1 MQRTIMYRIIEREA
15 DSFVVTNDTFHYRLR
30 YSTVELNEHSIQL
43 YFSPTCNKPICIGSN
58 ESVNW
63 YILTLD
69 SWNHVYSPLSIIYDY
84 TNPSSDW
91 IIQRSSC
98 SPCNSQQLLTIK
110 FPSRSAS
117 TPTSTPLLRGTTTI
131 IDANS
136 LAISASII
144 TVTIAL
150 FMLCLTAYLHRIF
163 LSYWIKH
170 AGSQHDG
177 RGGYGVSYGCDENR
191 QSGQEAQDRYHS

>member
-1 MQRTIMYRIIEREA
+1 MYRIIEREP

-30 YSTVELNEHSIQL
+30 YSRTELNEKSFQL
-43 YFSPTCNKPICIGSN
+43 YYNPSCNNPICIKSN
-58 ESVNW
+58 DSTHW
-63 YILTLD
+63 YILSLD
-69 SWNHVYSPLSIIYDY
+69 SWNHVYSQLSIIYDY

-131 IDANS
+131 FDANS

-150 FMLCLTAYLHRIF
+150 CMLCLTAYLHRIF

-170 AGSQHDG
+170 AGSQHGD
-177 RGGYGVSYGCDENR
+177 RGGYVVSYGCDENR
-191 QSGQEAQDRYHS
+191 QSGQEAQGRYQS